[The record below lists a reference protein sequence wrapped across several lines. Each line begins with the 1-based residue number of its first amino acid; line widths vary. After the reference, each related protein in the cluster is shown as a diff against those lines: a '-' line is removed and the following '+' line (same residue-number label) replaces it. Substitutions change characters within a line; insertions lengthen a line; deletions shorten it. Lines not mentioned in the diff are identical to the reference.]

1 MLLALVLLTAA
12 AMAETKMVSGL
23 VTNVASGD
31 TIYVDGVGYV
41 RMAGV
46 QSPYTETYYGWRAQE
61 YTCSMLMGTMV
72 FVDLVGGTDKNGSL
86 LATVYPSGPDGK
98 PKLNANFNNLLL
110 QGGYA
115 TVYTGEAPPE
125 NYLAC

>member
-1 MLLALVLLTAA
+1 MLLALVLLTAT
-12 AMAETKMVSGL
+12 AMAETNMASGI
-23 VTNVASGD
+23 VTNVVSGD
-31 TIYVDGVGYV
+31 TIYVEGVGYV

-46 QSPYTETYYGWRAQE
+46 QSPYIETYYGWKAQE

-72 FVDLVGGTDKNGSL
+72 FVDPSGGVDKSGSL
-86 LATVYPSGPDGK
+86 FATVYPSGPDGK
-98 PKLNANFNNLLL
+98 PNLNANFNRLLL

-115 TVYTGEAPPE
+115 AVYTGEAPPE

>member
-1 MLLALVLLTAA
+1 MILLTAA
-12 AMAETKMVSGL
+12 AMAETSMLSGL
-23 VTNVASGD
+23 VTDVVSGD

-46 QSPYTETYYGWRAQE
+46 QSPYSETYYGWKAQE
-61 YTCSMLMGTMV
+61 YTCSMLMGTKV
-72 FVDLVGGTDKNGSL
+72 FVELKGGTDKNGSL
-86 LATVYPSGPDGK
+86 FATVYPSGPDGK
-98 PKLNANFNNLLL
+98 PILKANFNNLLL

-115 TVYTGEAPPE
+115 RVYNGEAPPE